1 MFISCLIAVARISNT
16 MLKKKKKV
24 VRMGVLALFLNLE
37 KKFSDLLTE
46 YDVSGGFFTN
56 GLSYF
61 EMWSLC
67 THFDESFIITEC

>member
-16 MLKKKKKV
+16 RLKKKV
-24 VRMGVLALFLNLE
+24 ARMGVLALFLNLE

-61 EMWSLC
+61 EIWSLC
-67 THFDESFIITEC
+67 THLVEIFIINGC

>member
-1 MFISCLIAVARISNT
+1 
-16 MLKKKKKV
+16 
-24 VRMGVLALFLNLE
+24 MGVLALFLNLE